1 MSDENDIPVNAIV
14 QVVDRVTAPIQKIQD
29 RIKKITKPVEDVNK
43 AMGRLGKVGDLTR
56 LTGGF
61 QGVIRSVGNLRS
73 HVVGLLGPL
82 AAIGAGA
89 SIAGL
94 ANIVKSYADYG
105 GQIDDMSQRIGVNV
119 QAIQEWMYAAKLAG
133 VEEGELEQSIKKF
146 NKTIAD
152 ASSAQSKSGAALFR
166 KLGISVK
173 DANGRLKTAEQL
185 LPEVADGIARIQDP
199 AVRTAALMEF
209 FGRSGANL
217 GPLFKDGAAGIAAA
231 SKEAKE
237 LGKVLTDEQIAAAAE
252 FGDELDRLSTAATG
266 LGHGIAA
273 ALMPTLLPLIQKLTA
288 WIKANREV
296 IASKI
301 SAFID
306 RFAGALAK
314 VNWTAFGQGIE
325 KVLGFIGRFVDLI
338 GGWENAIIGVIAV
351 MNGGLI
357 AALAGVVSSF
367 AKLGVVLL
375 TNPLGLIIT
384 AAAAAG
390 VAAYMLI
397 THWDEVVAFFK
408 EVGAWI
414 YGYVEEPFTR
424 VFNNVK
430 DLVGSVADWIMEKI
444 GWLTDGI
451 GKVVDLASQAGS
463 IASGLGNKITGFG
476 SDIAN
481 GLGNLMPDFSGGNMA
496 LAGAAAGGGAAYSPR
511 LPLAQM
517 APTGQVDVRV
527 DFRNVPAGTEVKAKS
542 GGAAV
547 GEMEVGRSRRNTL

>member
-82 AAIGAGA
+82 AALGAGA

-94 ANIVKSYADYG
+94 ANIVKSFADYG
-105 GQIDDMSQRIGVNV
+105 GQIDDISQRIGASTGAV
-119 QAIQEWMYAAKLAG
+119 QEWMYAAKLAG
-133 VEEGELEQSIKKF
+133 IEQGELESSVKRF
-146 NKTIAD
+146 NKTLAD
-152 ASSAQSKSGAALFR
+152 AASGQSKSGAALFK

-173 DANGRLKTAEQL
+173 DTNGRLKTAEQL
-185 LPEVADGIARIQDP
+185 MPEVADGIARIRDP
-199 AVRTAALMEF
+199 AVRTAALMEL

-217 GPLFKDGAAGIAAA
+217 GPLFKDGAAG
-231 SKEAKE
+231 
-237 LGKVLTDEQIAAAAE
+237 LAAAARE
-252 FGDELDRLSTAATG
+252 AEELGYKLSEADIQKAAELGDELDRLGMAASG
-266 LGHGIAA
+266 LGHAVAA
-273 ALMPTLLPLIQKLTA
+273 SLMPSLLPMLNKLTE
-288 WIKANREV
+288 WIKANREL

-301 SAFID
+301 SAVID
-306 RFAGALAK
+306 RISAALAK
-314 VNWTAFGQGIE
+314 VDWAAFGQGIE
-325 KVLGFIGRFVDLI
+325 KVLSFIGRFVDMI

-357 AALAGVVSSF
+357 ASLAGVISSF
-367 AKLGVVLL
+367 ARLGVVLL

-408 EVGAWI
+408 EIGAWI

-430 DLVGSVADWIMEKI
+430 DLVGGVADWIMEKI
-444 GWLTDGI
+444 AWLTDGI

-463 IASGLGNKITGFG
+463 IASGIGNKIAGFG
-476 SDIAN
+476 SDVAN
-481 GLGNLMPDFSGGNMA
+481 GLGNLMPDFGGGNMA
-496 LAGAAAGGGAAYSPR
+496 LAGAGAGAALAPR
-511 LPLAQM
+511 LPLAQV

-527 DFRNVPAGTEVKAKS
+527 DFRNVPTGTEVKAKS
-542 GGAAV
+542 GGTAV